1 MKKLFALLLVAA
13 MLVAS
18 LAACNNDDDT
28 SSVVSDESKGNVS
41 TVSAD
46 DESSEAVS
54 EPEDT
59 GCWLPEKDWNTTI
72 TWATQYNTA
81 VDPASDV
88 RYYEIWCE
96 EDLGDIVSQA
106 VLARSRWLED
116 EYGIT
121 IDMVYNP
128 NGGVVP
134 YAKLCVESNLPL
146 DVITGAVCAIAP
158 SLENGYFYDFREINK
173 NYNDGNG
180 WLRLDEDYWDQNSMR
195 DYSFANRVYMLT
207 GDICL
212 FDDES
217 TWAMFFNKGM
227 AEEYGIENPYKT
239 VKDGNWTIDRLHE
252 YCKQVTMATGDK
264 LTWVAEDH
272 NKWGMI
278 TQSVDCIMFM
288 MGCGQN
294 MIAKDSNDLPYMR
307 ITEQRNID
315 VAQKVVSMLI
325 DENFVGVADFY
336 GAWNTGVYDVEIQ
349 MFANGDALFM
359 PNYIN
364 MLTSPSI
371 KESEVD
377 IGVLPM
383 PKADEIQE
391 NYSSSASV
399 YYLQMVAVPLSNT
412 ANLEATLYALEA
424 MAWYGERY
432 VNPQYYEKVLKLQK
446 FRDEDSEEMLDLI
459 FRNRTYDMAIAY
471 NFSDMIQF
479 YNTLLGDRTTDIVSK
494 FDAKQSAY
502 QDAINNAID
511 AFTK

>member
-1 MKKLFALLLVAA
+1 
-13 MLVAS
+13 
-18 LAACNNDDDT
+18 
-28 SSVVSDESKGNVS
+28 
-41 TVSAD
+41 
-46 DESSEAVS
+46 
-54 EPEDT
+54 
-59 GCWLPEKDWNTTI
+59 
-72 TWATQYNTA
+72 
-81 VDPASDV
+81 
-88 RYYEIWCE
+88 
-96 EDLGDIVSQA
+96 
-106 VLARSRWLED
+106 
-116 EYGIT
+116 
-121 IDMVYNP
+121 
-128 NGGVVP
+128 
-134 YAKLCVESNLPL
+134 
-146 DVITGAVCAIAP
+146 
-158 SLENGYFYDFREINK
+158 
-173 NYNDGNG
+173 
-180 WLRLDEDYWDQNSMR
+180 
-195 DYSFANRVYMLT
+195 
-207 GDICL
+207 
-212 FDDES
+212 
-217 TWAMFFNKGM
+217 
-227 AEEYGIENPYKT
+227 
-239 VKDGNWTIDRLHE
+239 
-252 YCKQVTMATGDK
+252 MATGDK

-371 KESEVD
+371 KESDVD